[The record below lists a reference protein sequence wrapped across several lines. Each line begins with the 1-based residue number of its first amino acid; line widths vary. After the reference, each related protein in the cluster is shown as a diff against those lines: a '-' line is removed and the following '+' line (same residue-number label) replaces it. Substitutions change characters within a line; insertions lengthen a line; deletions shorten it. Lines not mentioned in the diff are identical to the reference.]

1 MCRNVFVQISK
12 CLGKNFQPNGYGVD
26 ANDLAEKMQQLTA
39 VVSTSLDLVSVFKL
53 CGFLF
58 AVKVSLFSEV

>member
-12 CLGKNFQPNGYGVD
+12 CLGKNFQSNGYGVD

-39 VVSTSLDLVSVFKL
+39 EVSISLDVVSVFKL

-58 AVKVSLFSEV
+58 VKSLLLAEV